1 MSCIHYKFS
10 NTVENDKIKFD
21 GLDISVADL
30 REAIIKQKNLKSNI
44 NLRIVDSQ
52 TKKEYSDAKEMLP
65 RNTSVIVSRAP
76 LANAQRVPKSR
87 FKDPTLPQSV
97 CEIHSCA
104 SVVLCSHCLKLMLV
118 TSSLRTFP
126 PSGMMSLVL
135 KTVLELDVLK
145 GTVLN
150 MSDFTFFNDNSLAGV
165 LATSSRVLQALS
177 FRWFVLFSVAKK
189 EVCG

>member
-52 TKKEYSDAKEMLP
+52 TKKGEQRCSFDFKWCEFFCYVFSSEYSDAKEMLP

-76 LANAQRVPKSR
+76 LANAQSVPKSR
-87 FKDPTLPQSV
+87 
-97 CEIHSCA
+97 
-104 SVVLCSHCLKLMLV
+104 
-118 TSSLRTFP
+118 
-126 PSGMMSLVL
+126 
-135 KTVLELDVLK
+135 
-145 GTVLN
+145 
-150 MSDFTFFNDNSLAGV
+150 
-165 LATSSRVLQALS
+165 
-177 FRWFVLFSVAKK
+177 
-189 EVCG
+189 